1 MLTNASVGV
10 GAQGGISKFIAV
22 NPKGN
27 NCKLTNHDL
36 QTPLSWSVAETLAIK
51 YGLRVQVLF
60 IAEDE
65 KGADE
70 VYHILKSN
78 FENDFIPLNFCWRK
92 QLIIALTRQNNTVKE
107 IAEILK
113 VSESAITQHR
123 AVIYEL
129 LESEYG
135 KPHIT
140 QSICWYADMAGLG

>member
-1 MLTNASVGV
+1 MARPGKLSVKAKGTN
-10 GAQGGISKFIAV
+10 SK
-22 NPKGN
+22 
-27 NCKLTNHDL
+27 LSNHDL
-36 QTPLSWSVAETLAIK
+36 QRPLSWSVAETLAIK
-51 YGLRVQVLF
+51 YGLMVKVLF

-113 VSESAITQHR
+113 VSG
-123 AVIYEL
+123 VL
-129 LESEYG
+129 L
-135 KPHIT
+135 
-140 QSICWYADMAGLG
+140 

>member
-1 MLTNASVGV
+1 MLTNASIGV
-10 GAQGGISKFIAV
+10 IVHGQTWKVIPV
-22 NPKGN
+22 NPKGTN
-27 NCKLTNHDL
+27 SKLSNHDL
-36 QTPLSWSVAETLAIK
+36 QRPLSWSVAETLAIK
-51 YGLRVQVLF
+51 YGLMVKVLF

-123 AVIYEL
+123 AVIYDL

-135 KPHIT
+135 KPRIPH
-140 QSICWYADMAGLG
+140 SICWYADRAGLG